1 MKKMKKLFS
10 LSKDVA
16 ERIEQVSKEQNT
28 TQSRIIETAFVLYFV
43 NHYQKN
49 ENIIKNEKIPQ
60 NQINIFDDLSK

>member
-1 MKKMKKLFS
+1 MKKLFS